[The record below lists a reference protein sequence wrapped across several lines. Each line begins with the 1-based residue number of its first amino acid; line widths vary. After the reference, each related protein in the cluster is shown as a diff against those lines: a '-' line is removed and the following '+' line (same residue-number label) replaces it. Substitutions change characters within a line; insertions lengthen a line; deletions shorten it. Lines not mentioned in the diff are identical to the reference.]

1 MSLLSFSVCLLF
13 VNLLIYISISEKTR
27 PWGSMDPEIGLAS
40 CKTLAS
46 RQGRRRARLAQ
57 PWFSD
62 NWVAVHATT
71 TTSVNLMGRSTH
83 WNPLTKAERKRV
95 KTGQAH
101 GVAGILGGGA
111 TPDRDRRQTNEPVA
125 WNATKRRTPLDSRR
139 PAKSNSSE
147 STLHAILFC
156 VLVGIIVSWALGY

>member
-1 MSLLSFSVCLLF
+1 
-13 VNLLIYISISEKTR
+13 
-27 PWGSMDPEIGLAS
+27 
-40 CKTLAS
+40 
-46 RQGRRRARLAQ
+46 
-57 PWFSD
+57 
-62 NWVAVHATT
+62 
-71 TTSVNLMGRSTH
+71 MGRSTH

-125 WNATKRRTPLDSRR
+125 WNATKRRTALDSRR

-156 VLVGIIVSWALGY
+156 VLVVIVGAWALGY